1 MVLHGRSAYA
11 APPQFALLRSLV
23 TQQKLEKSMKKRLD
37 IYTYSAL
44 LFLLVAALSTVAFM
58 GLHQVAG

>member
-1 MVLHGRSAYA
+1 
-11 APPQFALLRSLV
+11 
-23 TQQKLEKSMKKRLD
+23 MKKRLD